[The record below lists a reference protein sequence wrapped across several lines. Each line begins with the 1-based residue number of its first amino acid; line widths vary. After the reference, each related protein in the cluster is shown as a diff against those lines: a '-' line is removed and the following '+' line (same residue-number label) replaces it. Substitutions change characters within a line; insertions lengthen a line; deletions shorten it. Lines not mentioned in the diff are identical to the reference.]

1 MPEVSDLKIDISE
14 KCDALKK
21 SDNDVKKLNAESISL
36 HKTNSDLC
44 SKIES
49 LRSESNKKDT
59 KVQLFPCSNCN
70 FKSETPA
77 LLQQHVLQTHC
88 QNKQSQVDASLPTV
102 ISGEPLFEY
111 CCFYCDLK
119 LKSTENLQN
128 HRTECQQCT
137 SVSDLRRD
145 RTTYHEIGTWC
156 NVQGKELFWCEVC
169 PLYYESKIDLDFHRI
184 GFH

>member
-1 MPEVSDLKIDISE
+1 M
-14 KCDALKK
+14 
-21 SDNDVKKLNAESISL
+21 KKLNAESFSL
-36 HKTNSDLC
+36 HKTNSDLF

-49 LRSESNKKDT
+49 LRSERNNKNT
-59 KVQLFPCSNCN
+59 KVELFPCSNCN

-88 QNKQSQVDASLPTV
+88 QNKESQVYASLPSD

-111 CCFYCDLK
+111 CCFYCNLT
-119 LKSTENLQN
+119 LKSTEHIQN
-128 HRTECQQCT
+128 HKTECQENISVFYPCEMCGAKCT
-137 SVSDLRRD
+137 SVSDLRRH

-156 NVQGKELFWCEVC
+156 NVHGKELFWCEVW
-169 PLYYESKIDLDFHRI
+169 PLYYERKIDLDFHRR

>member
-1 MPEVSDLKIDISE
+1 M
-14 KCDALKK
+14 
-21 SDNDVKKLNAESISL
+21 KKLNAESISL
-36 HKTNSDLC
+36 HQTNSDLC

-59 KVQLFPCSNCN
+59 KVELFPCSICN

-111 CCFYCDLK
+111 CCFYCDLT
-119 LKSTENLQN
+119 LKSTEHLQIINL
-128 HRTECQQCT
+128 
-137 SVSDLRRD
+137 
-145 RTTYHEIGTWC
+145 
-156 NVQGKELFWCEVC
+156 NVKKIFLFSTLCEMC
-169 PLYYESKIDLDFHRI
+169 
-184 GFH
+184 

>member
-1 MPEVSDLKIDISE
+1 MKVKSERKQQLVETKSLEIETEKLQVEVTQLMQKVSDLKIDISE

-44 SKIES
+44 SKIQS
-49 LRSESNKKDT
+49 LISESNKKDT

-111 CCFYCDLK
+111 CCFY
-119 LKSTENLQN
+119 
-128 HRTECQQCT
+128 
-137 SVSDLRRD
+137 
-145 RTTYHEIGTWC
+145 
-156 NVQGKELFWCEVC
+156 
-169 PLYYESKIDLDFHRI
+169 
-184 GFH
+184 